1 MAIVNPC
8 VSVILPVFNRLH
20 YLRAAVDS
28 VFEQTF
34 HDWELLVADDGS
46 DSDTLEYLRQLPQRG
61 NVRLIR
67 LAHTGNPPAV
77 RNLALREAKG
87 EYIAFLD
94 SDDVWERNKLAVQ
107 LASLRSKPTRQWSYT
122 GFRMVGPTLKPLNRT
137 IPFSAADGAILHA
150 LLNLTTTVVQS
161 SVIAHRDLIAATGPY
176 DERLPICGDYELWVR
191 FALCAEADCV
201 GEALVMVRRHMEHY
215 CDDVK
220 ACEDFVR
227 ALNTIGHHLLTVPEL
242 LPAMRR
248 RRAVA
253 AGTLARSL
261 AVSERRLAALGAVL
275 ASVPYSWAYR
285 GWWRLAASAVLRAST
300 PASVRTVVRRVR
312 AQRRQAQP

>member
-1 MAIVNPC
+1 VNPC
-8 VSVILPVFNRLH
+8 VSVILPAFNRLH
-20 YLRAAVDS
+20 YLQAAVDS

-34 HDWELLVADDGS
+34 SDWELLVADDGS
-46 DSDTLEYLRQLPQRG
+46 DSETLEYLGRLPQRG

-77 RNLALREAKG
+77 RNVALREAKG

-94 SDDVWERNKLAVQ
+94 SDDIWERNKLALQ
-107 LASLRSKPTRQWSYT
+107 LASLRTKPTRQWSYT

-137 IPFSAADGAILHA
+137 IPFKVAGGAILHE
-150 LLNLTTTVVQS
+150 LLSLTTTVVQS
-161 SVIAHRDLIAATGPY
+161 SVLAHRDLIAATGPY

-191 FALCAEADCV
+191 FALHAEADCV

-215 CDDVK
+215 SDDVR

-227 ALNTIGHHLLTVPEL
+227 AVNTIGRHLAAVPEL
-242 LPAMRR
+242 SPALRR
-248 RRAVA
+248 RRAIA

-261 AVSERRLAALGAVL
+261 AVSKRRLAALGAVL
-275 ASVPYSWAYR
+275 ASAPYSCAYR
-285 GWWRLAASAVLRAST
+285 EWWRLASSAVLRAST
-300 PASVRTVVRRVR
+300 PASVRNVVHKVL
-312 AQRRQAQP
+312 AQRRQAQS